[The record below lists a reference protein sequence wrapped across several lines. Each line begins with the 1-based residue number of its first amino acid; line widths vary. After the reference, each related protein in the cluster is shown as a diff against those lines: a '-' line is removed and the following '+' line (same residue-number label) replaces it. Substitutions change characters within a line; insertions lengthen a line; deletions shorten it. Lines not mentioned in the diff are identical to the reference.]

1 MTMMRIVE
9 TMNNFSSF
17 LGLLITIIACLCT
30 IALMLTGLWEVI
42 KYLIKETRG
51 VKNENSS
58 NRAQK
63 TEIKR

>member
-1 MTMMRIVE
+1 MS
-9 TMNNFSSF
+9 NFISF
-17 LGLLITIIACLCT
+17 LGMLAALIACLCA

-51 VKNENSS
+51 RKNEDSG
-58 NRAQK
+58 NRTQK